1 MSGNNIFFVVVKD
14 VNTDHYCR
22 VGSGNHTIRTIVHAD
37 PIRAP
42 SLGIVQILAPIEQD
56 RIADTP
62 DCDTVAATV

>member
-42 SLGIVQILAPIEQD
+42 SLGIVQILAPSN
-56 RIADTP
+56 RIGSPTLPIAIQ
-62 DCDTVAATV
+62 